1 MEFVELSDIRY
12 GFAKDFKH
20 DKNLRKSFNQLTESI
35 FGFSLED
42 WYQEGLWG
50 DYYIPYSLLHH
61 NQVISNVSINKI
73 EFDIDNERKVGIQ
86 IGTVMTDKRFR
97 HKGLNRFLME
107 QVMNQWKDQAD
118 FIYLFANDTVLDFYP
133 KFNFRRMEE
142 YQYTKKI
149 NTRGSIKSFRKLN
162 MEETKE
168 QVFLIKRVK
177 ESIPTSRISMRN
189 NPSLIM
195 FYCNSFKKN
204 SVYYIEEHNA
214 ITIADYVGDTLY
226 LDEIFSTKPLNI
238 HDVIQTMVD
247 ESIAQVVLGFTPLD
261 EMGFDKHLIKGSDTL
276 FMLKDTHDFFIN
288 KHWMFPVLSHA

>member
-12 GFAKDFKH
+12 GYAKDFKY

-61 NQVISNVSINKI
+61 NQVISNVSLNKI

-107 QVMNQWKDQAD
+107 QVMNEWKDQAD
-118 FIYLFANDTVLDFYP
+118 FIYLFANDTVLNFYP
-133 KFNFRRMEE
+133 KFNFRIMEE

-149 NTRGSIKSFRKLN
+149 NTQGSIKSLRKLN

-168 QVFLIKRVK
+168 QAFLINRVK

-195 FYCNSFKKN
+195 FYCNSYKKN
-204 SVYYIEEHNA
+204 NVYYIEEHDA

-226 LDEIFSTKPLNI
+226 LDEIFSTKPLDI